1 MGLVKRNSLSGQGIV
16 LVILVVGFAVTGARS
31 LSEPAIPD
39 ITCSSAEE
47 CFEDAIR
54 FAERNPDQFS
64 LQYQR
69 FHKIQEAYPGS
80 VWGRR
85 AGVRIGLALLGQDP
99 ADALQFFRAANQDFP
114 LLKDYI
120 RLWMGEAWVGSGA
133 VRRAAEEFQS
143 ILELDS
149 PSILKQEALLRAG
162 LAWYEAGVCAEAIS
176 FLRQAV
182 SLDMDS
188 TRAARA
194 WSGVADCADRLGQ
207 PDQAR
212 EALREIWRRYPE
224 TSEAETVNELVKNG
238 RTNGLQWSP
247 SPQDYYH
254 RGLTFY
260 RQARFEKTI
269 SDLRMFLASRPKSP
283 QFERA
288 QFKLGM
294 AYVRLKRYGQA
305 ERVFQLL
312 AEGRSSYAG
321 KASAWLARVYLR
333 QDKGEALLALKDNV
347 SSLLSRDQRA
357 RIFWM
362 CGIWL
367 EDQGKPNQAISSY
380 RKAVQ
385 TAGPSHARVD
395 ALWRIGWLHYQGRAY
410 KVAADAFQRMAD
422 RAIDRRETEQAR
434 YWKARA
440 LEHTG
445 QAHQAQNLYGR
456 LAKDFPMT
464 YYGQLAQS
472 RLRDIPEA
480 LDLDEDPLGFSPRTQ
495 ANLFQ
500 LQKELPYRKA
510 QELQALGLSQ
520 EAAGE
525 LLWLVS
531 HYTSNPD
538 ALLELSVQLA
548 KSGAYDAA
556 LGLAKRYFQNSLE
569 RGHLV
574 GRSGLWPV
582 AYPTVYLP
590 NILTYADGSLDP
602 YLVAGIIR
610 EESLY
615 NPRALSP
622 VGAIGLMQLMP
633 DTATR
638 VARQLGLP
646 PLDREDLF
654 EGDTNIR
661 LGTRYVSQ
669 LLGQFRGNLVQ
680 AVAAYNA
687 GPEAVSRWIS
697 KFGQRDPD
705 EFVELISFQ
714 ETRRY
719 VKRVITSYRIYLHLL
734 STRCSAFSL
743 DTIC

>member
-1 MGLVKRNSLSGQGIV
+1 
-16 LVILVVGFAVTGARS
+16 
-31 LSEPAIPD
+31 
-39 ITCSSAEE
+39 
-47 CFEDAIR
+47 
-54 FAERNPDQFS
+54 
-64 LQYQR
+64 
-69 FHKIQEAYPGS
+69 
-80 VWGRR
+80 
-85 AGVRIGLALLGQDP
+85 
-99 ADALQFFRAANQDFP
+99 
-114 LLKDYI
+114 
-120 RLWMGEAWVGSGA
+120 
-133 VRRAAEEFQS
+133 
-143 ILELDS
+143 
-149 PSILKQEALLRAG
+149 
-162 LAWYEAGVCAEAIS
+162 
-176 FLRQAV
+176 
-182 SLDMDS
+182 
-188 TRAARA
+188 
-194 WSGVADCADRLGQ
+194 
-207 PDQAR
+207 
-212 EALREIWRRYPE
+212 
-224 TSEAETVNELVKNG
+224 
-238 RTNGLQWSP
+238 
-247 SPQDYYH
+247 
-254 RGLTFY
+254 
-260 RQARFEKTI
+260 
-269 SDLRMFLASRPKSP
+269 
-283 QFERA
+283 
-288 QFKLGM
+288 
-294 AYVRLKRYGQA
+294 
-305 ERVFQLL
+305 
-312 AEGRSSYAG
+312 
-321 KASAWLARVYLR
+321 
-333 QDKGEALLALKDNV
+333 
-347 SSLLSRDQRA
+347 
-357 RIFWM
+357 
-362 CGIWL
+362 
-367 EDQGKPNQAISSY
+367 
-380 RKAVQ
+380 VQ
-385 TAGPSHARVD
+385 TAGPSHTRVD

-445 QAHQAQNLYGR
+445 QAHKAQNLYGP

-480 LDLDEDPLGFSPRTQ
+480 LDLDEDPLDFSPRTQ
-495 ANLFQ
+495 VHVSH
-500 LQKELPYRKA
+500 LQRELPYRKA

-531 HYTSNPD
+531 HYTANPD

-569 RGHLV
+569 RGHLI

-590 NILTYADGSLDP
+590 NIRTYVDGNLDP

-615 NPRALSP
+615 NPRALSQ

-633 DTATR
+633 ETATR

-705 EFVELISFQ
+705 EFVELISFR

-743 DTIC
+743 DTVC